1 MREFLTTVANALKD
15 KPALHSFCLS
25 NEPTMMGANGCV
37 NTKALWV
44 AYLTRT
50 HGDIAT
56 LNARYATSYKSFEDV
71 PFAGNNEY
79 EAPQYYDWIT
89 LNNERLAAWHEW
101 AADVIH
107 ESAPS
112 IPVHVKIMGLVHFN
126 HMAAG
131 WGVDPELF
139 GKLSDINGNDDAS
152 WPVTGT
158 WGIDWWD
165 QNVFYDL
172 QRSLNRKPIFNSENH
187 IAGDLSTDYYHP
199 NSFREALW
207 QGAIHGQSATT
218 LWVWERTYDR
228 GYPFYGSVMHRAGCA
243 EMVGLTTLD
252 LNRFAGEVTALQ
264 NVKAPVAIL
273 YSPASMAKTR
283 AYMDDAHLAYTALN
297 FTGVKVDFISEKQ
310 LAAGKGR
317 EYRILVLAGAE
328 NVLPATVEALKKLSG
343 QTRLVFLGNSL
354 ARDPYG
360 KPYPEDEIAAIRA
373 KALALDDKSDAQRG
387 IWPTLMREMD
397 RLGANSDV
405 RVLDAATWQPVWGVE
420 WLPAKVKGHT
430 IINMV
435 NLRYQQPVKVRI
447 VAHGKAVEARDLL
460 SLGGRER
467 ASTLQPLT
475 PVLAEVE

>member
-112 IPVHVKIMGLVHFN
+112 IQVHVKIMGLVHFN

-158 WGIDWWD
+158 CGIDWWD
-165 QNVFYDL
+165 HNVFYDL

-207 QGAIHGQSATT
+207 QGAINGQSATT

-228 GYPFYGSVMHRAGCA
+228 GYQFYGSVMHRAGCA

-447 VAHGKAVEARDLL
+447 VAHGKAV
-460 SLGGRER
+460 
-467 ASTLQPLT
+467 
-475 PVLAEVE
+475 